1 MPCGKC
7 KQHYVSKSNRMNTT
21 EATPTIHLSPV
32 YSMSLC
38 VRSQRQFQPEKHIS
52 SLTSVCYKQGK
63 VGNEVSTI

>member
-7 KQHYVSKSNRMNTT
+7 KQHFDIVVTT
-21 EATPTIHLSPV
+21 EATPTIHLSTV
-32 YSMSLC
+32 YSRSLC

-52 SLTSVCYKQGK
+52 SLTSVCHKHGK